1 MTDLATFALGALAL
15 LATPGPTNT
24 LLATAGATRGIK
36 ASLPLLLAEAADYVL
51 AIIGLRTLVGPLMAT
66 EPVLAN
72 VLSALVCVYLMY
84 LSWKL
89 WRASSLPVS
98 TTTDFGF
105 ASVFVTT
112 LLNPKAIVFAFTL
125 LPANVSAAALA
136 PWFSALVVLIAL
148 CGGAWI
154 SFGAAL
160 TTQTGSPPRF
170 GYRAGAAA
178 LFTLALLLGSR
189 AAGMT

>member
-1 MTDLATFALGALAL
+1 MTDLATFALGAIAL

-36 ASLPLLLAEAADYVL
+36 ASLPLLLAEAAGYVL
-51 AIIGLRTLVGPLMAT
+51 AILGLRTLVGPLMAT

-72 VLSALVCVYLMY
+72 VLSAIVCVYLVY

-89 WRASSLPVS
+89 WRTSSLPVS
-98 TTTDFGF
+98 TTSHISFG
-105 ASVFVTT
+105 SVFVTT

-125 LPANVSAAALA
+125 LPGDVSPAALA
-136 PWFSALVVLIAL
+136 PWFSALIMLIAL
-148 CGGAWI
+148 CGGCWI

-160 TTQTGSPPRF
+160 TKHAGEGPRM

-178 LFTLALLLGSR
+178 LFTLALLLGAR
-189 AAGMT
+189 AAGIT